1 MTVFGVQ
8 KLHGSSCS
16 EVFCKKGVLRN
27 FAKFIGKRLCQ
38 SLFFNKVACKD
49 SIGNLLMD
57 KLQPD
62 RVFWF
67 EKWSIL
73 IVNIDK
79 SPYKIHYEE
88 LFNSSSVILMNVY
101 VFFRISTWSSV
112 CQYVL
117 LQCIMN
123 TAFSL
128 YMIQLTGKEPNSFC
142 QKETL
147 IELNFVSVTWLHWFS
162 LINKVT
168 HKQISTCSKSFQIE
182 NEILETLNFT

>member
-8 KLHGSSCS
+8 TLHRSSRL

-38 SLFFNKVACKD
+38 SLFFNKVAGKD
-49 SIGNLLMD
+49 SIGSLLMD

-62 RVFWF
+62 RIFWF

-88 LFNSSSVILMNVY
+88 LFNFSSMILMNVY
-101 VFFRISTWSSV
+101 VFFRISTRSSV

-123 TAFSL
+123 IAFSL
-128 YMIQLTGKEPNSFC
+128 YMSQLTGKEPNSF
-142 QKETL
+142 
-147 IELNFVSVTWLHWFS
+147 W
-162 LINKVT
+162 
-168 HKQISTCSKSFQIE
+168 
-182 NEILETLNFT
+182 